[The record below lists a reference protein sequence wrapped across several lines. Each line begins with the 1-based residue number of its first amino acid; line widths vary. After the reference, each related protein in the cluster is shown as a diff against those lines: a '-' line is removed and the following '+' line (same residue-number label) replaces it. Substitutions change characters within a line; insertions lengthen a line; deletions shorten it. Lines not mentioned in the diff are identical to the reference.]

1 MPLAPE
7 AFFAKSVPRDG
18 GQGGQAGLAGDFA
31 VVLVRY
37 SGPRWFSSVLVRR
50 REWASGVGDT
60 FAQTRQTSGA
70 LVVGVKKR
78 LLYNIERGFSCRE
91 GELCNNERVEERE

>member
-1 MPLAPE
+1 
-7 AFFAKSVPRDG
+7 
-18 GQGGQAGLAGDFA
+18 
-31 VVLVRY
+31 
-37 SGPRWFSSVLVRR
+37 
-50 REWASGVGDT
+50 VGDT